1 VRARRA
7 FTLIELLVVVGVL
20 VALAAIALPYGG
32 QVLERQ
38 AFEGSADGAVAQA
51 MSARAWAQRE
61 GRVVELVIAD
71 DGTRIEARAV
81 DLLREAEDGADGIA
95 SVDGMEQALR
105 GSRKAQ
111 RLKRE
116 MEKRVAEVGAR
127 AGVEVDAGGG
137 DGGAGFDAGF
147 DTEIAEPWASVA
159 LERGVIASLE
169 RPAAVDEREEF
180 ASDPGEERI
189 ALFLPDGSAAAVR
202 ELWIS
207 AGARVS
213 RISIDPLLGEVRRSE
228 PRR

>member
-127 AGVEVDAGGG
+127 AGVEVDAGG
-137 DGGAGFDAGF
+137 DGGAGFDAGL

-213 RISIDPLLGEVRRSE
+213 HISIDPLLGEVRRSE

>member
-137 DGGAGFDAGF
+137 AGFDAGF

>member
-1 VRARRA
+1 MRARRA

-95 SVDGMEQALR
+95 SVDGMEKSLR

-127 AGVEVDAGGG
+127 AGVEVDA
-137 DGGAGFDAGF
+137 GGAGFDAGF